1 LPTEIGTVEALFRYP
16 VKSMR
21 GEPLQAAT
29 LGVSGLEG
37 DRRLALRRLDPT
49 GEPLWLTASKLPEL
63 VLFTPRRAPSL
74 GSEALPS
81 HVLTP
86 QGDELPVFGDALAA
100 EIARR
105 LGSPVQMTHREQGIF
120 DDGAISVITTETVR
134 ELSRRAETPAD
145 LRRFRPNIV
154 VRSTGAAPFEED
166 EWLGAVL
173 AFGAAEGAPA
183 VTVTKRD
190 VRCVMVNIDPDEGRT
205 TPEMLKAVVR
215 ANQNCAGVYGSVTRL
230 GPLAVGQRVFLLY
243 R

>member
-1 LPTEIGTVEALFRYP
+1 
-16 VKSMR
+16 MR

-37 DRRLALRRLDPT
+37 DRRLALRRLDQT
-49 GEPLWLTASKLPEL
+49 GELPWLTASKLPEL
-63 VLFTPRRAPSL
+63 VLFTPRRAESS
-74 GSEALPS
+74 GSEGLPS

-86 QGDELPVFGDALAA
+86 QGDELPVFGEALVA
-100 EIARR
+100 EVTRR
-105 LGSPVQMTHREQGIF
+105 LGSPVEMTHREQGIF
-120 DDGAISVITTETVR
+120 DDSAVSVITSATVR
-134 ELSRRAETPAD
+134 EVSRLAETPAD

-154 VRSTGAAPFEED
+154 VRSTRATPFEED

-215 ANQNCAGVYGSVTRL
+215 ANQNFAGVYGSVTRL
-230 GPLAVGQRVFLLY
+230 GPLAVGQPVFLS

>member
-1 LPTEIGTVEALFRYP
+1 LPIEIGTVEALFRYP

-37 DRRLALRRLDPT
+37 DRRLALRRLDQTREFP
-49 GEPLWLTASKLPEL
+49 WLTASKLPEL
-63 VLFTPRRAPSL
+63 VLFTPRRASPS
-74 GSEALPS
+74 GSDGLPT

-86 QGDELPVFGDALAA
+86 QGEELPVFGEGLAA
-100 EIARR
+100 EVTRR
-105 LGSPVQMTHREQGIF
+105 FRGPVEMTHLEQGIF
-120 DDGAISVITTETVR
+120 DDAAISVITSDTACEVCRLART
-134 ELSRRAETPAD
+134 AAD

-154 VRSTGAAPFEED
+154 VRSTRARPFEEN

-173 AFGAAEGAPA
+173 AFGAAADAPA
-183 VTVTKRD
+183 VTITKRD
-190 VRCVMVNIDPDEGRT
+190 VRCVMVHIDPDDGRT

-215 ANQNCAGVYGSVTRL
+215 ANESCAGVYGNVTRL
-230 GPLAVGQRVFLLY
+230 GPLAVGQRVLLE

>member
-1 LPTEIGTVEALFRYP
+1 LAIEIGTVEALFRYP

-29 LGVSGLEG
+29 LGVSGLDG
-37 DRRLALRRLDPT
+37 DRRLALRRLDQT
-49 GEPLWLTASKLPEL
+49 GELPWLTASKLPDL
-63 VLFTPRRAPSL
+63 VLFTPRRASSL
-74 GSEALPS
+74 GSEELPS

-86 QGDELPVFGDALAA
+86 QGEELPVFGEALAA
-100 EIARR
+100 EVTRR
-105 LGSPVQMTHREQGIF
+105 FGGPVEMTHREQGIF
-120 DDGAISVITTETVR
+120 DDSAISVITTETVG
-134 ELSRRAETPAD
+134 EVSRLAGTPAD

-154 VRSTGAAPFEED
+154 VRSTRPAPFEEN

-173 AFGAAEGAPA
+173 AFGAAAGAPA
-183 VTVTKRD
+183 VTITSRD
-190 VRCVMVNIDPDEGRT
+190 VRCVMVNIDPDAGRT

-230 GPLAVGQRVFLLY
+230 GPLAVGQRVFLQ